1 MTDVV
6 VSCKCGTLKGVLH
19 DCSTKT
25 GSHVLCYC
33 KDCQA
38 GARFLDATHILD
50 EFGGTDIFQTVPSH
64 VEITQGQENLA
75 CFRLSPK
82 GLMRWYAT
90 CCNTP
95 MFNTLG
101 SPKLSFVG
109 LATAVIEGDEYKS
122 LIGPVIAVNSAENAQ
137 GASGDLKSFGFK
149 SAGFHI
155 LKRHIGAKLR
165 RNRSNPFFDGAGNP
179 VVIPRILT
187 LEERKAATPD

>member
-1 MTDVV
+1 MADVV

-38 GARFLDATHILD
+38 GAHHLNATHVLD
-50 EFGGTDIFQTVPSH
+50 EFGGTDIFQTVPSQ
-64 VEITQGQENLA
+64 VEITQGQDKLA

-82 GLMRWYAT
+82 GLVRWYAA

-95 MFNTLG
+95 MFNTLD
-101 SPKLSFVG
+101 SPKLCFVG
-109 LATAVIEGDEYKS
+109 IATAVIEGEEYKP
-122 LIGPVIAVNSAENAQ
+122 LIGPLIAVNSAENAH
-137 GASGDLKSFGFK
+137 GAPDDFK
-149 SAGFHI
+149 SYGYMKAGLHI
-155 LKRHIGAKLR
+155 LKRNFAAKLR
-165 RNRSNPFFDGAGNP
+165 GNRTSLFFDGDGSP
-179 VVIPRILT
+179 IVTPRILT

>member
-25 GSHVLCYC
+25 GSHVMCYC

-38 GARFLDATHILD
+38 GARYLNAIHVLN

-64 VEITQGQENLA
+64 VEITEGQDKLA

-82 GLMRWYAT
+82 GLVRWYAD

-109 LATAVIEGDEYKS
+109 IATAVMQGDEYQE
-122 LIGPVIAVNSAENAQ
+122 LIGPLIAVNSPENAH
-137 GASGDLKSFGFK
+137 GAPDDLKAFGFK
-149 SAGFHI
+149 KAAWHI
-155 LKRHIGAKLR
+155 LKRNIAAKLR
-165 RNRSNPFFDGAGNP
+165 GNRETLFFDTSGNP
-179 VVIPRILT
+179 VVTPSILT
-187 LEERKAATPD
+187 LEEREAATPS